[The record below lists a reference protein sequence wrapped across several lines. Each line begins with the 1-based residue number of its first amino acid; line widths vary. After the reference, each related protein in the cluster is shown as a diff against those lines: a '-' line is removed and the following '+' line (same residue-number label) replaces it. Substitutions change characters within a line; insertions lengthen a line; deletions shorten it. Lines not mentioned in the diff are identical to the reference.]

1 MVKCQ
6 MQCMSGK
13 IFQVEIHIISK
24 SLIIKSMIE
33 GAFCTS
39 FLIVGFHVYKYH
51 YTFIF
56 VRFFYYWL
64 FADFKWLVLECTIG
78 FISYYLLF
86 KNFWDCWIAVFCLN
100 YIDVCYCVVYTGW
113 AKKK

>member
-1 MVKCQ
+1 MYT
-6 MQCMSGK
+6 ST
-13 IFQVEIHIISK
+13 IIP
-24 SLIIKSMIE
+24 
-33 GAFCTS
+33 S
-39 FLIVGFHVYKYH
+39 FLYVSSTTDCFESS
-51 YTFIF
+51 
-56 VRFFYYWL
+56 
-64 FADFKWLVLECTIG
+64 DFKWLVLECTIG